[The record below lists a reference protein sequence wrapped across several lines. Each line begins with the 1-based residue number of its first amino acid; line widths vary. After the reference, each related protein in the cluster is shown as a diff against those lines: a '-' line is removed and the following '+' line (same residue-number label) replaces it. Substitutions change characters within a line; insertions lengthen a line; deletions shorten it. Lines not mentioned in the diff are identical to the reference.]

1 MREINSEVLFGNL
14 REVTCVSH
22 DLVEALRGA
31 CGGEDGRVGEGRVG
45 EGRVGE
51 VFVTF
56 GPRLRAAYACYCS
69 NLDNASSLVEKV
81 CRLLS
86 LIGDFSH

>member
-22 DLVEALRGA
+22 DLVEALQGA
-31 CGGEDGRVGEGRVG
+31 CGGDDGRVGE
-45 EGRVGE
+45 ERVGE